1 LPVRRANCSHPRP
14 MSTTIDVAVVPER
27 HLRARVRRR
36 LVRVVLV
43 AFVIGLLAAIAVP
56 LYGNV

>member
-1 LPVRRANCSHPRP
+1 
-14 MSTTIDVAVVPER
+14 MSTTVDVAVVPER